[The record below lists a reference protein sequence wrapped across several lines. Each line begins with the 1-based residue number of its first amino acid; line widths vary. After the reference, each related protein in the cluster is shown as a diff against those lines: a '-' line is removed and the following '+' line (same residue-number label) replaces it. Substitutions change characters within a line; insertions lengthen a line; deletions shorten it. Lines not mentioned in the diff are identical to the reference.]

1 MILLHSA
8 VLARIGDQTIDGHDV
23 VRSIIAIARA
33 AEDVMGGTSGA
44 LYSKV
49 KSISQLSRY

>member
-8 VLARIGDQTIDGHDV
+8 ILARIGDQTIDGHDV